1 MLNRFLQRFTISVR
15 LFLLL
20 CIAALGTSLM
30 VAFMLF
36 NDRSFIMEE
45 AQAKLNA
52 VNEIALAQIN
62 TYYERAQTGELSSEN
77 AKSAALAMLDTI
89 RYDHD
94 KYMFTLARDG
104 VLLQHPNANERGRNV
119 LNVTDTKGTPYYSNM
134 LASSQKTGSATLQ
147 YVTAGADGR
156 KKTAVIARVV
166 EFKPW
171 GWVLGNAVE
180 LSHINGQLLKQFW
193 RLFVIALCLSVPLLL
208 FFVLIIRSIVVPLR
222 ASIAAMDDVASGEG
236 DLTLRLNA
244 SGSDEVSRLGAGFN
258 EFVEKVQVLVK
269 NIQENAS
276 NEEAAAQKLAS
287 LTLSS
292 SQLSGELAGEAS
304 SVATAVH
311 ELSASAAEVADH
323 ARQAAQFA
331 NKADQEADTS
341 AEIMH
346 NTVESIDELASK
358 LAAAVTQT
366 EALQESS
373 NRIGDILQVIVNIA
387 EQTNLLALNAAI
399 EAARAGEAGRGFAV
413 VADEVRTLATR
424 TQQSTNEIS
433 QLTENIQSAIANVST
448 VIEQVQQA
456 SQHTST
462 EVSGAETALRNI
474 SQAVENIST
483 MNIQIANATDEQSR
497 VTADV
502 SRTIV
507 GISDLSTDNES
518 NNKSLGELSKSMS
531 NSSHSLAALARQFKT

>member
-1 MLNRFLQRFTISVR
+1 MINQFLQRFTISVR
-15 LFLLL
+15 LFSLL

-45 AQAKLNA
+45 AQAKLDA
-52 VNEIALAQIN
+52 VNDIAIAQIN
-62 TYYERAQTGELSSEN
+62 TYYARSQTGELSSES
-77 AKSAALAMLDTI
+77 AKADALTMLANI
-89 RYDHD
+89 RYDTD
-94 KYMFTLARDG
+94 KYVFTLSRNG
-104 VLLQHPNANERGRNV
+104 TLLQHPNTNERGRNV
-119 LNVTDTKGTPYYSNM
+119 LNVKDTNGTPYYSDM
-134 LASSQKTGSATLQ
+134 LEHSQKTGSATVQ
-147 YVTAGADGR
+147 YITAGANSS
-156 KKTAVIARVV
+156 KNTAVIARVV
-166 EFKPW
+166 TFEPW
-171 GWVLGNAVE
+171 DWVLGNSVE

-193 RLFVIALCLSVPLLL
+193 RLFIIAVCLSVPLLL

-244 SGSDEVSRLGAGFN
+244 SGADEISRLGAGFN
-258 EFVEKVQVLVK
+258 EFVEKVQDLVK

-276 NEEAAAQKLAS
+276 NEEAAAQQLAG
-287 LTLSS
+287 LSGSSSHLS
-292 SQLSGELAGEAS
+292 SQLAAEAS

-331 NKADQEADTS
+331 NEADTEAGTS

-346 NTVESIDELASK
+346 NTVLSIDELASK

-366 EALQESS
+366 KALQESS

-387 EQTNLLALNAAI
+387 DQTNLLALNAAI

-462 EVSGAETALRNI
+462 EVGSAETALRNI

-502 SRTIV
+502 SKSII

-518 NNKSLGELSKSMS
+518 NNKSLGELSESMS
-531 NSSHSLAALARQFKT
+531 DSSQSLAALARQFKT